1 MTKFVGRRGE
11 LLLAKESS
19 RGVGTVSNGIWTPRM
34 TVSFDDKT
42 ETARE
47 PEGLGKIADSD
58 SNFVVQKMAEGEFE
72 GQLNDKS
79 IGIVLTS
86 LLGASPVITGGPT
99 YTHTYTLANTN
110 QHQSLSV
117 LYQDPDTVKLYA
129 LGVVDSLKITVEQ
142 NAIVTY
148 TVGLKAKYGKDW
160 TRQTA
165 SFTTIGNKFLHQH
178 LVFKTAATVGALS
191 GASAISLKKLELN
204 ITANADYDTKL
215 GTVEPEDI
223 LNQQFTVEGSLELLK
238 EDETYRQLMLDG
250 TYKSVDVTLRGSAT
264 SSLQFQFPRVDFSQW
279 EQDRALDNIVSQ
291 KIQFKGNY
299 DAANALDIISTCVL
313 TNTYAGTGY

>member
-19 RGVGTVSNGIWTPRM
+19 RGTGTVSNGIWTPRM
-34 TVSFDDKT
+34 TVSFDDKI
-42 ETARE
+42 ESARE
-47 PEGLGKIADSD
+47 PEGLGKLADSD

-79 IGIVLTS
+79 IGVVLTS
-86 LLGASPVITGGPT
+86 LLGSSPTIAGGPT
-99 YTHTYTLANTN
+99 YTHTYTLSNSN
-110 QHQSLSV
+110 QHQSISV

-129 LGVVDSLKITVEQ
+129 LGVVDSLKIVVEQ

-148 TVGLKAKYGKDW
+148 TVGLKSRVGKDW

-165 SFTTIGNKFLHQH
+165 SFTSIGNKFLHQH
-178 LVFKTAATVGALS
+178 LIFKLADTVGALS

-204 ITANADYDTKL
+204 ITANADFDAVL

-223 LNQQFTVEGSLELLK
+223 LNQQFAVEGTVELLK
-238 EDETYRQLMLDG
+238 QDETYRNYMLG
-250 TYKSVDVTLRGSAT
+250 NTYKAMDITLQGS
-264 SSLQFQFPRVDFSQW
+264 SSSKLQFQFPRVDFTEW
-279 EQDRALDNIVSQ
+279 EQDRSLDSLVSQ
-291 KIQFKGNY
+291 SIQFKGNY

-313 TNTYAGTGY
+313 TNSYAGTGY